1 MDYTLLVPE
10 IFVAS
15 LACLLLI
22 LGLIAPKGEKRGLV
36 LFAIV
41 GIIASIVVVAAHFNM
56 FDGFLGRMYL
66 VDSYASYFKV
76 LFLVS
81 VLLVCLTTTSYFKP
95 LAGEGSEA
103 YAIMLF
109 ATLGMMILVSAGELI
124 TLYVGMEL
132 MTISF
137 YILTANLAGEDARSS
152 EAGLKYLILG
162 AVSSAVMLYGFTL
175 LYGVTGTTLIH
186 QIALHSDSSPAF
198 WLGVVFALS
207 GFGFKVAMVPFHM
220 WAPEIY
226 EGAPPPVTIF
236 LAVAS
241 KAAGFAVFVRVFLTA
256 FPYHADHWVP
266 IIAFLA
272 AITMILGN
280 LAAIPQQNIKRML
293 AYSSI
298 AQAGYLLV
306 GLVAA
311 NQLGVK
317 GILFYT
323 MIYVFANVGA
333 FAVTIV
339 FNNVSES
346 DDIADYSGLAQR
358 SPLLAATLL
367 ICMLS
372 MAGIPPL
379 AGFAGKFYL
388 FSAVIDQGFLW
399 LAIIGLVMSMISVY
413 YYLSVARV
421 MYLGQVTD
429 YSAIKVNGSMKLLL
443 YGCMIL
449 SIILGVYPDALAQI
463 ANTAAKFMF

>member
-1 MDYTLLVPE
+1 VDYTLLVPE
-10 IFVAS
+10 IFVGT
-15 LACLLLI
+15 LACLLII
-22 LGLIAPKGEKRGLV
+22 LGLLAPRGERRGLV
-36 LFAIV
+36 LFAII
-41 GIIASIVVVAAHFNM
+41 GIIGSIAVVAVHFNM
-56 FDGFLGRMYL
+56 YEGFLGRMYL
-66 VDSYASYFKV
+66 VDSYASYFKL
-76 LFLVS
+76 LFLIS
-81 VLLVCLTTTSYFKP
+81 ALLVCLTTTSYFKP
-95 LAGEGSEA
+95 LVGEGSEA

-109 ATLGMMILVSAGELI
+109 ATLGMMIMVSAGELI

-152 EAGLKYLILG
+152 EAGLKYLVLG

-175 LYGVTGTTLIH
+175 LYGVTGTTMIH
-186 QIALHSDSSPAF
+186 EIARHSDSSPAF
-198 WLGVVFALS
+198 WLGVIFALS
-207 GFGFKVAMVPFHM
+207 GLGFKVAAVPFHM
-220 WAPEIY
+220 WAPDIY
-226 EGAPPPVTIF
+226 EGAPTPITIF

-241 KAAGFAVFVRVFLTA
+241 KAAGFAVFVRLFLTA
-256 FPYHADHWVP
+256 FPYHADHWIP
-266 IIAFLA
+266 IIAILA
-272 AITMILGN
+272 AVTMILGN

-311 NQLGVK
+311 NNLGVK
-317 GILFYT
+317 GILFYS

-346 DDIADYSGLAQR
+346 DDIADYSGLARR
-358 SPLLAATLL
+358 SPLLAITLL

-388 FSAVIDQGFLW
+388 FTAVIDQGYLW

-413 YYLSVARV
+413 YYLSVVRV
-421 MYLGQVTD
+421 MYMGQVTD
-429 YSAIKVNGSMKLLL
+429 YSAIKISGSMKLVL
-443 YGCMIL
+443 YVCMIL
-449 SIILGVYPDALAQI
+449 TVLIGIYPGPLAEL
-463 ANTAAKFMF
+463 ANTAAYYMF